1 MFAQAG
7 RTTQTNDLGRRPRL
21 MPSNWDVSFG
31 ETTHSQPIIQRTA
44 SCACGGGCPACQA
57 KSSSLTVSQPND
69 PAEIE
74 ADQVADRIM
83 RMPDD
88 ISVAPTGPTRVSTA
102 MPVLQRTEADGEQP
116 KEEGSR
122 CPSWRADPE
131 SISKRAGEFYAR
143 NHLTPPSQAAVERIQ
158 CEPPIANG
166 NYGCYV
172 YFSDGLVLRVIVRET
187 DIVVGTGPGP
197 FTTEHPP
204 PATPLCF
211 YEYSCP
217 EGELV
222 LTVKKCQSAKPS
234 GSSGPPLVAQR
245 AASSGATAPRT
256 APSIAYD
263 VLNSSGQQLD
273 SATRAFFEPRF
284 GYDLSHVRVHS
295 DPLAD
300 QSARDVNAQAYT
312 VGSHIVF
319 EAGRL
324 SPGTMEGRRLL
335 AHELT
340 HVMQQGHTGPGQLQ
354 RQVGARPTS
363 ENVWGFWVTRSM
375 CGCRQQVRDGITSA
389 NMVGTAYAA
398 CDVPA
403 NRTNVAVEAC
413 VRTALPGTTVAGST
427 SSSGAMTLPPPS
439 SDPCQQ
445 IDDRTTFVHE
455 TMHARHTDVIAQA
468 QGPAFFREWRRLAGD
483 PNRLNTLR
491 ATFPAEVAAF
501 EAAWNDGHD
510 WALDEVNS
518 YRWERRFLEDVRA
531 ALGRIC

>member
-1 MFAQAG
+1 MFTQAR
-7 RTTQTNDLGRRPRL
+7 RTTQTSDLVSRPRL
-21 MPSNWDVSFG
+21 MQSNRDVSFW
-31 ETTHSQPIIQRTA
+31 ETTLSKPIIQRTA
-44 SCACGGGCPACQA
+44 SCPCGGGCPTCQA
-57 KSSSLTVSQPND
+57 KSDHLTISQPDD

-88 ISVAPTGPTRVSTA
+88 SLEAPTGPAGESTA

-122 CPSWRADPE
+122 CPSWRGDPE

-172 YFSDGLVLRVIVRET
+172 HFSDGLVLRVIVRET

-222 LTVKKCQSAKPS
+222 LTVKKCQSAKPG

-245 AASSGATAPRT
+245 AALSGPMAPRT
-256 APSIAYD
+256 EPSMLHD

-284 GYDLSHVRVHS
+284 GSDLSHVRVHS

-300 QSARDVNAQAYT
+300 QSAESIQARAYT
-312 VGSHIVF
+312 LGNNIVF
-319 EAGRL
+319 GFGEYNPDSDG
-324 SPGTMEGRRLL
+324 GKRLL
-335 AHELT
+335 AHELA
-340 HVMQQGHTGPGQLQ
+340 HVAQQGK
-354 RQVGARPTS
+354 
-363 ENVWGFWVTRSM
+363 
-375 CGCRQQVRDGITSA
+375 
-389 NMVGTAYAA
+389 GT
-398 CDVPA
+398 D
-403 NRTNVAVEAC
+403 
-413 VRTALPGTTVAGST
+413 TA
-427 SSSGAMTLPPPS
+427 
-439 SDPCQQ
+439 
-445 IDDRTTFVHE
+445 E
-455 TMHARHTDVIAQA
+455 
-468 QGPAFFREWRRLAGD
+468 
-483 PNRLNTLR
+483 LR
-491 ATFPAEVAAF
+491 
-501 EAAWNDGHD
+501 
-510 WALDEVNS
+510 
-518 YRWERRFLEDVRA
+518 
-531 ALGRIC
+531 